1 MNDKCN
7 AFKNKKHPLIVEMK
21 VSLVVCL
28 EQRSKRTEPSKENNV
43 PIFYET
49 IQTPP
54 GLGLDPNN
62 PLLPDGLITVLELGR
77 TE

>member
-1 MNDKCN
+1 
-7 AFKNKKHPLIVEMK
+7 MK